1 MFFFSIFIC
10 FDLIKRGLGD
20 GFVGPDR
27 ERGHWNPFLFFGHLD
42 NWELNNVEQVLSRL

>member
-20 GFVGPDR
+20 GFVGPDKG
-27 ERGHWNPFLFFGHLD
+27 EGSLEPFFIF
-42 NWELNNVEQVLSRL
+42 WTS